1 MRAFYEELWARLPA
15 ELDPPAFAARR
26 AFLLA
31 HVRPGERVLDL
42 GCGEGHCAAA
52 AAEAGAEV
60 VGIDVAQAALERAHA
75 AYPALELRLAPEDG
89 PLPLEDS
96 SVDLVWASEVLEHVA
111 DTARLLSE
119 ARRVLR
125 SGGAL
130 LVTTPARGRGRL
142 LLSGPPDP
150 LGDELHL
157 YTRRSLAATLA
168 GFGFEEVRVGRLG
181 GATLTAVAR
190 RAEWRSGR

>member
-1 MRAFYEELWARLPA
+1 VRAFYEELWARLPA
-15 ELDPPAFAARR
+15 ELDPPALAARR
-26 AFLLA
+26 AFLLT
-31 HVRPGERVLDL
+31 HVRPGERVFDL
-42 GCGEGHCAAA
+42 GCGEGHFAAA

-60 VGIDVAQAALERAHA
+60 VGVDVAQAALERARA
-75 AYPALELRLAPEDG
+75 AYPSLELRLAPEDG

-168 GFGFEEVRVGRLG
+168 GFGFEEVRVGCLG
-181 GATLTAVAR
+181 RATLTAVAR
-190 RAEWRSGR
+190 RAGCRAGR